1 MDLSNIWGV
10 WEIKNSPGVR
20 GLWRKLK
27 LQGRSIRTDKWRMH
41 SEKNLRTGVLMM
53 MDPTVPPSLW
63 KVDATPLS
71 VAWISVLPCPPMYI
85 GPEPLTGTT
94 AHPKTVIPVLSSYC
108 LDLGLGLRLVG
119 IVKGTYTI
127 SEKRGTSTS
136 QTHSAPVPRTK
147 KKKVFSIITWFSAW
161 AREESSRLPL
171 YHLCW

>member
-27 LQGRSIRTDKWRMH
+27 LQGRSIGTDKWRMH

-53 MDPTVPPSLW
+53 MDPTVRPSLW

-71 VAWISVLPCPPMYI
+71 VAWISVLPWPPVYI

-127 SEKRGTSTS
+127 SEKRGACTS

-147 KKKVFSIITWFSAW
+147 KKKK
-161 AREESSRLPL
+161 SSPL
-171 YHLCW
+171 